1 MPPVRLKRGPEFQ
14 SLIIELPAKIILQN
28 ILRIILICQST
39 TKSLWQP
46 LRREASLPLP
56 QELIVESS
64 CKPLYLL
71 LLLHLLPH
79 HSLLTYIIDC
89 LSRMVHTFEVNPMPK
104 HSSSYLALALL
115 SQSGQICLSRCQAA
129 ELISMIEL

>member
-28 ILRIILICQST
+28 ILRIILICQS
-39 TKSLWQP
+39 LGQP

-64 CKPLYLL
+64 CKSLYLL
-71 LLLHLLPH
+71 LFLHLLPH
-79 HSLLTYIIDC
+79 HSLLAYIIDC

-115 SQSGQICLSRCQAA
+115 SQSGQICLSRC
-129 ELISMIEL
+129 